1 MIDLLLALA
10 TYQRVVEQLAVGIT
24 VLILA
29 SSLDDAFVDLWYW
42 LRSFY
47 RWFWIHARFPRLR
60 AEALDA
66 RPERPIAIMVPAWKE
81 SEVIQA
87 MLTTSNTLI
96 RYSNYQFFV
105 GVYQNDAETVAEVR
119 AAMARFPN
127 VFMSVVPR
135 DGPTSKA
142 DCLNVV
148 LADILAYERRTGTP
162 FIGIALHDSED
173 VIHPYELK
181 LFNYLLDRMD
191 LIQLPVF
198 SFPRGLHELV
208 AGTYMDEFAEWHSKD
223 LVVRESMTG
232 VVPCAGVSAC
242 FSHRAIDA
250 LRLDRAG
257 EVFSTTSLTEDYDIA
272 FRLAKMGM
280 REIFVRL
287 PISLVVEAVGPGGV
301 PEITRRSMPVATR
314 EFFPEDFR
322 AAYRQRARWLLGI
335 AFQGWTQHG
344 WEGNL
349 GAKYFF
355 LRDRKGLITAP
366 GAILAYF
373 AMFSLVAGHGL
384 FQLFPATER
393 PPYALLDSEL
403 YKTLLWVNL
412 ILLGN
417 RLVQRTFFTTR
428 IYGIWQGLMA
438 GPRMVVS
445 NLLNFFATLRAAA
458 IFARHKATGK
468 PIVWD
473 KTTHSYPFQ
482 IAPDSSLIS
491 SSSSMLPK

>member
-1 MIDLLLALA
+1 MIELLLALT
-10 TYQRVVEQLAVGIT
+10 TYQQVVELLAVGVTILIT
-24 VLILA
+24 V
-29 SSLDDAFVDLWYW
+29 SSLDDLFIDIWYW
-42 LRSFY
+42 VRSLY
-47 RWFWIHARFPRLR
+47 RWFWIWARFQRLT

-66 RPERPIAIMVPAWKE
+66 KQERPIAIMVPAWKE

-87 MLTTSNTLI
+87 MLTTSNALI
-96 RYSNYQFFV
+96 RYSNYRFFV
-105 GVYQNDAETVAEVR
+105 GVYQNDPETIAEVKL
-119 AAMARFPN
+119 AMERFPN
-127 VFMSVVPR
+127 VSMSVVPR

-148 LADILAYERRTGTP
+148 LADILAYERRIGEP
-162 FIGIALHDSED
+162 FLGIALHDSED

-191 LIQLPVF
+191 LIQLPVY

-242 FSHRAIDA
+242 FSHRAVDA
-250 LRLDRAG
+250 MRLERVG
-257 EVFSTTSLTEDYDIA
+257 EIFSTTSLTEDYDIA

-280 REIFVRL
+280 REIFVRF
-287 PISLVVEAVGPGGV
+287 PVSVVVEAVGSDGM
-301 PEITRRSMPVATR
+301 PEITRRNMPIATR

-335 AFQGWTQHG
+335 AFQGWSQHG
-344 WEGNL
+344 WEGNI

-373 AMFSLVAGHGL
+373 AMFNLLAVHGL
-384 FQLFPATER
+384 FQLMPEAQR
-393 PPYALLDSEL
+393 PPYALLDAEL
-403 YKTLLWVNL
+403 YRTLLWVNL
-412 ILLGN
+412 VLLGN
-417 RLVQRTFFTTR
+417 RLVQRTFFTAR

-438 GPRMVVS
+438 GPRMIVS
-445 NLLNFFATLRAAA
+445 NLLNFFATLRAAF

-473 KTTHSYPFQ
+473 KTTHSYPFK
-482 IAPDSSLIS
+482 IGPVELTK
-491 SSSSMLPK
+491 L

>member
-1 MIDLLLALA
+1 MTDRAICIC
-10 TYQRVVEQLAVGIT
+10 VVGTRPEVIKMAAVI
-24 VLILA
+24 
-29 SSLDDAFVDLWYW
+29 
-42 LRSFY
+42 
-47 RWFWIHARFPRLR
+47 ARLG
-60 AEALDA
+60 ESDWA
-66 RPERPIAIMVPAWKE
+66 RPFIVSIG
-81 SEVIQA
+81 QH
-87 MLTTSNTLI
+87 
-96 RYSNYQFFV
+96 
-105 GVYQNDAETVAEVR
+105 AE
-119 AAMARFPN
+119 
-127 VFMSVVPR
+127 
-135 DGPTSKA
+135 
-142 DCLNVV
+142 
-148 LADILAYERRTGTP
+148 
-162 FIGIALHDSED
+162 
-173 VIHPYELK
+173 
-181 LFNYLLDRMD
+181 LLDRAMAD
-191 LIQLPVF
+191 F
-198 SFPRGLHELV
+198 GLV
-208 AGTYMDEFAEWHSKD
+208 ADHHIAIDRNRGSILEVASQAMDRLDALLEGLDPACVIAQGDTTTVMAASLEFAEWHSKD

-250 LRLDRAG
+250 LRQERAG

-287 PISLVVEAVGPGGV
+287 PISLVVEAVGPDGM

-322 AAYRQRARWLLGI
+322 AAYRQLARWLLGI

-366 GAILAYF
+366 AAILAYF
-373 AMFSLVAGHGL
+373 AMFSLLVGHGL
-384 FQLFPATER
+384 FQFLPQAER
-393 PPYALLDSEL
+393 PPYALLGSDL
-403 YKTLLWVNL
+403 YRTLLWVNL

-417 RLVQRTFFTTR
+417 RLVQRTLFTTR

-438 GPRMVVS
+438 GPRMIVS

-482 IAPDSSLIS
+482 IASGVAR
-491 SSSSMLPK
+491 LPG

>member
-1 MIDLLLALA
+1 MIDLLLAL
-10 TYQRVVEQLAVGIT
+10 TIYQHVVEVSAVIIT
-24 VLILA
+24 VLITV
-29 SSLDDAFVDLWYW
+29 SSLDDLFVDGWYW

-47 RWFWIHARFPRLR
+47 RWFWIRSRYPRLT
-60 AEALDA
+60 AEALDSK
-66 RPERPIAIMVPAWKE
+66 PERPIAIMVPAWKE

-96 RYSNYQFFV
+96 RYSDYHFFV
-105 GVYQNDAETVAEVR
+105 GVYQNDAETIAELKI
-119 AAMARFPN
+119 AMARFPN
-127 VFMSVVPR
+127 VSMSVVPR

-142 DCLNVV
+142 DCLNVI
-148 LADILAYERRTGTP
+148 LADILSYEGRAGKP

-173 VIHPYELK
+173 VIHPYELR

-198 SFPRGLHELV
+198 SFPRALHEFV
-208 AGTYMDEFAEWHSKD
+208 AGTYMDEFAEWHTKD

-242 FSHRAIDA
+242 FSRRAIDA
-250 LRLDRAG
+250 LRLERAG

-280 REIFVRL
+280 REIFVSF
-287 PISLVVEAVGPGGV
+287 PISMAVEAVGPGGM
-301 PEITRRSMPVATR
+301 PEITRRNMPIATR

-373 AMFSLVAGHGL
+373 VMFGLLSGHGL
-384 FQLFPATER
+384 FLLLPASER
-393 PPYALLDSEL
+393 PPYALLDTDFYL
-403 YKTLLWVNL
+403 TLLVVNM

-417 RLVQRTFFTTR
+417 RIVQRSYFTAR
-428 IYGIWQGLMA
+428 IYGVRQGLMA

-445 NLLNFFATLRAAA
+445 NLLNFFATLRAAT

-473 KTTHSYPFQ
+473 KTTHSYPFE
-482 IAPDSSLIS
+482 IRPVEALNP
-491 SSSSMLPK
+491 

>member
-1 MIDLLLALA
+1 MIEIVVTLV
-10 TYQRVVEQLAVGIT
+10 TYQRVIELLAVGIT
-24 VLILA
+24 ILILL
-29 SSLDDAFVDLWYW
+29 SSLDDLFVDIWYW
-42 LRSFY
+42 ARNFY
-47 RWFWIHARFPRLR
+47 RWFWIRARYPRLT

-66 RPERPIAIMVPAWKE
+66 KEERPIAIMVPAWKE

-87 MLTTSNTLI
+87 MLTTSNALI
-96 RYSNYQFFV
+96 RYANYRIFV
-105 GVYQNDAETVAEVR
+105 GVYQNDAETMAEVR

-127 VFMSVVPR
+127 VSMSVVPR

-148 LADILAYERRTGTP
+148 LADILAHERDTGTR

-191 LIQLPVF
+191 LVQLPVY
-198 SFPRGLHELV
+198 SFPRGLHQLV

-232 VVPCAGVSAC
+232 VVPCAGVAAC

-250 LRLDRAG
+250 LRAERSG

-272 FRLAKMGM
+272 FRLAGMGM
-280 REIFVRL
+280 REIFVRF
-287 PISLVVEAVGPGGV
+287 PISLVVESVGPDGL
-301 PEITRRSMPVATR
+301 PRITRRNMPIATR

-344 WEGNL
+344 WEGNW
-349 GAKYFF
+349 GSKYFF
-355 LRDRKGLITAP
+355 LRDRKGLLTAP

-373 AMFSLVAGHGL
+373 IMFSLVVLHGL
-384 FQLFPATER
+384 FQLLPEVNR
-393 PPYALLDSEL
+393 PPYVLLDTEN
-403 YKTLLWVNL
+403 YRTLLVLNL

-417 RLVQRTFFTTR
+417 RLVQRTFFTAR
-428 IYGIWQGLMA
+428 IYGVTQGLMA

-445 NLLNFFATLRAAA
+445 NLLNFFATLRAAF
-458 IFARHKATGK
+458 IFSRHKATGK

-482 IAPDSSLIS
+482 IGQALKPAE
-491 SSSSMLPK
+491 